1 MRILVTGGGSLLGQ
15 GIIKAL
21 KKINKKYYLVSW
33 NVYSL
38 IFIKKDFKF

>member
-1 MRILVTGGGSLLGQ
+1 M
-15 GIIKAL
+15 IKYLINKFLIYRQAYF